1 MSCRPE
7 NRTAPILLVDDD
19 DALRQMLA
27 LGLTQ
32 LGYRV
37 EEAANIAAAR
47 SLILRN
53 RYSLVLSDYEM
64 PDGTGL
70 DLLAY
75 ITKSHP
81 HLPVVLLTGH
91 DDMPLARDAI
101 AGGAAD
107 FLTKPFELRQVA
119 RVIEQNWVRVERDE
133 ERTAALTNSI
143 LAGTIRALVAAVDAK
158 DPYTARH
165 SERVSRIASLLGDV
179 LGYSPERLRI
189 LEFAALLHDVG
200 KIGVPHEI
208 LAKPGRLTPEEWEI
222 IKQHPVRSAE
232 IVAEVEPLTEVATIV
247 RHHHERVDGR
257 GYPDGLR
264 GTMIPEFSRII
275 ALADAYEAMTA
286 NRAYRNALTPA
297 EAQEVIRQ
305 NLGTQFDVRF
315 GTAFLSLL
323 MEQDVDAAL
332 SAA

>member
-1 MSCRPE
+1 M
-7 NRTAPILLVDDD
+7 LVDDD
-19 DALRQMLA
+19 EALRQMLA
-27 LGLTQ
+27 MGLTQ
-32 LGYRV
+32 LGYLV
-37 EEAANIAAAR
+37 EQAANITEACA
-47 SLILRN
+47 LIRRN
-53 RYSLVLSDYEM
+53 QYSLVLSDYEM

-75 ITKSHP
+75 VTESCP

-91 DDMPLARDAI
+91 DDMPLAREAI
-101 AGGAAD
+101 AIGASD

-133 ERTAALTNSI
+133 ERTAALTNTI

-165 SERVSRIASLLGDV
+165 SERVSRIAGRLGEA
-179 LGYSPERLRI
+179 LGYPPERLRI

-200 KIGVPHEI
+200 KIAVPHDI
-208 LAKPGRLTPEEWEI
+208 LTKPGRLTPEEWEI

-257 GYPDGLR
+257 GYPDGLT
-264 GTMIPEFSRII
+264 GAMIPEFSRII

-286 NRAYRNALTPA
+286 NRAYRTALTSA
-297 EAQEVIRQ
+297 EAQELIRE
-305 NLGTQFDVRF
+305 NLNAQFDPQF
-315 GTAFLSLL
+315 GTAFLALFADQEL
-323 MEQDVDAAL
+323 ETFLAA
-332 SAA
+332 A

>member
-1 MSCRPE
+1 MMSRPDT
-7 NRTAPILLVDDD
+7 RTAPILLVDDD
-19 DALRQMLA
+19 EALRQMLA

-32 LGYRV
+32 LGYDV
-37 EEAANIAAAR
+37 EQAANVTEAR
-47 SLILRN
+47 TLLQQHQ
-53 RYSLVLSDYEM
+53 YSLVLSDYEM
-64 PDGTGL
+64 PDGTGM
-70 DLLAY
+70 DLLAHV
-75 ITKSHP
+75 SSGHP
-81 HLPVVLLTGH
+81 HVPVVLLTGH

-101 AGGAAD
+101 ACGAAD
-107 FLTKPFELRQVA
+107 FVTKPFELRQVA

-165 SERVSRIASLLGDV
+165 SERVSRISGLLGEA

-208 LAKPGRLTPEEWEI
+208 LAKPGRLLPEEWEI

-232 IVAEVEPLTEVATIV
+232 IVAEVEPLAEVATIV

-257 GYPDGLR
+257 GYPDGLS
-264 GTMIPEFSRII
+264 GASIPEFSRII

-286 NRAYRNALTPA
+286 NRAYRKALSPE

-305 NLGTQFDVRF
+305 NLGTQFDIRF
-315 GTAFLSLL
+315 GTVFLGLL
-323 MEQDVDAAL
+323 ERQDVAAVL
-332 SAA
+332 A